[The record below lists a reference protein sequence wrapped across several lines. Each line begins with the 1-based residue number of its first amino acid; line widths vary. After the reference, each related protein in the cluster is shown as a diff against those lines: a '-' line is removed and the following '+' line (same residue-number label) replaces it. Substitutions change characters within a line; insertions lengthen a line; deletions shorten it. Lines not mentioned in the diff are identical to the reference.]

1 MFQIGDTK
9 LTSSFNPR
17 KAVGMKKKVKGR
29 KRTRGSGTENLTN
42 NKERISYVMKF

>member
-17 KAVGMKKKVKGR
+17 KAVGMKKKGKGKKEDKR
-29 KRTRGSGTENLTN
+29 KWDRKSD
-42 NKERISYVMKF
+42 KQ